1 MSNEIGCLDSF
12 CYIKGKTKGMH
23 TNGGCRCVRNLVG
36 RDNSVAAFALEKR
49 LAELHTELSSAK
61 ARVAELESQT
71 AHQQT
76 KTAGKL

>member
-1 MSNEIGCLDSF
+1 MSDEMGCLDGF
-12 CYIKGKTKGMH
+12 CYIKGKAKGMH
-23 TNGGCRCVRNLVG
+23 TNGGCKCVRNLVG